1 MGHEFWFELYLL
13 RDQLDKE
20 AWSAIVLGISQYI
33 GFLKSWRLIVS
44 IDNSTVRYYVGVS
57 KDIGLLSN
65 NLEGIVLRPLD
76 TTQLQLPKNG
86 TAERFVQYV
95 GGGNILDLKEKY
107 QVKRAKELIYAEFN
121 IRTINVEK
129 AHVRLKLYFKD
140 KAGQF
145 SISKKTLFMLPSHL
159 LAVDFVANTKYMRKK
174 QPKYLDIQKA
184 LHIMQSANVNAVF
197 EIDTFPFRPTNYY
210 LPLTAFDFEKHSFI
224 IGASGSGKSKLISL
238 MVDRLTKSGGMQQ
251 NYRVIVIDPHD
262 ALKHDLADIPN
273 SKVINFKGEEEST
286 ELFGGAGTDVSAA
299 TELTGTLFKSL
310 LGDQFNPKV
319 ERLLRFSL
327 YVLMTAQA
335 MSLDNLKRL
344 VNEVEYRNQII
355 AHVDGF
361 VPPNIIN
368 FFGADFNEMRAKY
381 YNESIVPIITL
392 VDEMQMQPSLA
403 NNGTE
408 SASLSK
414 LITSNFLTV
423 FSLNKVSMGEK
434 VVKTVAGLLIQQ
446 IFLLA
451 QSHAFNEKVIL
462 IIDEVSVV
470 QNPALASILAEAR
483 KYNLYVF
490 LTQQYFGQIEK
501 PLQEAIFTNVSN
513 YYVFRVS
520 EEDARALEGN
530 LTIEIPK
537 EILEAEKSKGLK
549 QSDVRVQMLTSLNV
563 RECYLRL
570 SSNGQLLP
578 CIKAKTLDIG
588 SPKAV
593 SNVKLEEYQ
602 QEPAQSLPTKFVVG
616 EKPAIPSLES
626 VSPPPSLQVEQ
637 PAQTAVPAM
646 DPVAMYDSIMAGNAL
661 APSGGSSNPE
671 MPGYNP
677 EILADTTA
685 DTYDPETLTKE
696 GEAISDKTVAVPLDG
711 LVEAAPVN
719 NPLFDAM
726 QHKETVMDNVMNT
739 SAKRHSEHIGMNVQ
753 DVLASQS
760 SSSKKKFSFKKG
772 K

>member
-588 SPKAV
+588 SPKAAT
-593 SNVKLEEYQ
+593 NVKLEEYQ
-602 QEPAQSLPTKFVVG
+602 QESPQSLPTKFVAG
-616 EKPAIPSLES
+616 EAPAIPSLGS
-626 VSPPPSLQVEQ
+626 VSQPPSL
-637 PAQTAVPAM
+637 PAQQPVETATPAM

-661 APSGGSSNPE
+661 APNSGSSNPE

-677 EILADTTA
+677 EILADPTA
-685 DTYDPETLTKE
+685 DAYDPETLTKE

-711 LVEAAPVN
+711 LVESAPVS

-726 QHKETVMDNVMNT
+726 QHKETVMSNVTNT
-739 SAKRHSEHIGMNVQ
+739 SAHRHSEHIGMNVQ